1 MTISL
6 NARLE
11 FITIARASEI
21 AIRTSET
28 AIIDDVE
35 FTAACPACGMDT
47 TWYQF
52 RENTHVDSI
61 VHCIVCE
68 VRNG

>member
-1 MTISL
+1 VTLI
-6 NARLE
+6 NDRRIE
-11 FITIARASEI
+11 FVTIARELDI
-21 AIRTSET
+21 V
-28 AIIDDVE
+28 IINDVE
-35 FTAACPACGMDT
+35 FTAPCPACGMDT